1 MIGRQIGSYQILA
14 LVGAGAMGEV
24 YRARDDRLGRDVA
37 VKILPAAFSTD
48 DERLRRFQQEARAA
62 GQLNHPN
69 IMAVYDVG
77 EYEGSPY
84 LVCELLDGETLR
96 HRIHGHAVAYH
107 FVRKLAD

>member
-1 MIGRQIGSYQILA
+1 VVGRQIGSYRILS

-37 VKILPAAFSTD
+37 VKILPAAFSH
-48 DERLRRFQQEARAA
+48 DEERFRRFQQEARAA

-69 IMAVYDVG
+69 IMTVYDVG
-77 EYEGSPY
+77 EHDGSPY

-96 HRIHGHAVAYH
+96 E
-107 FVRKLAD
+107 